1 MAETLRILT
10 FNVLNEPATPGAFEA
25 RFDAITQLVV
35 GLEPDVVCLQE
46 MPNGEFVVRLTG
58 LMVQKQH
65 RAMFSACT
73 RLERPDG
80 WSETLAI
87 IHPGVR
93 RVARRVVSPNG
104 ARIGIGVTLA
114 ATGLNVF
121 SVHLNPAD
129 AELRHAEAA
138 AIIEALPVATLPVV
152 VCGDFNAIPG
162 GGTMRLLEERLQHLA
177 PGAETERTFPTG
189 IDGKYK
195 DIDGVVFDHILGH
208 GVEML
213 TSDLIGAEQVKGKWA
228 SDHIGVWATVRVN
241 L

>member
-1 MAETLRILT
+1 MAEALRILT
-10 FNVLNEPATPGAFEA
+10 FNVLNEPESPGAFAA
-25 RFDAITQLVV
+25 RFDAIRELVV

-46 MPNGEFVVRLTG
+46 MPDGEFVIKLTG

-93 RVARRVVSPNG
+93 KVARKIVSPNG

-121 SVHLNPAD
+121 SVHLNPGS
-129 AELRHAEAA
+129 AELRHAEAN
-138 AIIEALPVATLPVV
+138 AIIEALPPPSLPSV

-162 GGTMRLLEERLQHLA
+162 GETMKVLEERLVRLA
-177 PGAETERTFPTG
+177 PAAETARTFPTG
-189 IDGKYK
+189 IEGKYK
-195 DIDGVVFDHILGH
+195 DIDGVVFDYILGH
-208 GVEML
+208 GVEVE
-213 TSDLIGAEQVKGKWA
+213 TSDLLGVEPVKGKWA
-228 SDHIGVWATVRVN
+228 SDHIGVWARVRVAG
-241 L
+241 